1 MVALHETVAV
11 PDPAMLVLL
20 MFPQLRPFGTAS
32 VKATVAV
39 NPLRAVIVRV
49 VVLDW
54 PTLAAAGVDAVIV
67 KSPCFTVN
75 VATAE
80 WVREPLVP
88 VTVNA

>member
-20 MFPQLRPFGTAS
+20 MFPQLRPFGTVS
-32 VKATVAV
+32 VKATMAV
-39 NPLRAVIVRV
+39 KPLTAVIVRV

-54 PTLAAAGVDAVIV
+54 PALEAAGVEAVMI
-67 KSPCFTVN
+67 KSACFTVK

-80 WVREPLVP
+80 WVRELLVP
-88 VTVNA
+88 IIVSV